1 MDKLVFLVI
10 VSALVILFGTVV
22 MYAVESGHPDSEI
35 DSWLNAAWWTVAT
48 VTTVGYGDIV
58 PVTDA
63 GRIIAIFYMFFGIA
77 ILGVSLSVLGTRY
90 YKKKFEDTKEI
101 SHGNKMILDKI
112 ENLEKHQEKLQKD
125 LGDLIDKLKDDSNN
139 NLK

>member
-1 MDKLVFLVI
+1 MDKLIFLVI

-63 GRIIAIFYMFFGIA
+63 GRIIAIFYMFFGIT
-77 ILGVSLSVLGTRY
+77 ILGISLSVLGTRY
-90 YKKKFEDTKEI
+90 YKRKFEDDKKIT
-101 SHGNKMILDKI
+101 HGQKLILDKI
-112 ENLEKHQEKLQKD
+112 ESLEKNQEKIQKE
-125 LGDLIDKLKDDSNN
+125 LGELNDKLKDDSQ
-139 NLK
+139 